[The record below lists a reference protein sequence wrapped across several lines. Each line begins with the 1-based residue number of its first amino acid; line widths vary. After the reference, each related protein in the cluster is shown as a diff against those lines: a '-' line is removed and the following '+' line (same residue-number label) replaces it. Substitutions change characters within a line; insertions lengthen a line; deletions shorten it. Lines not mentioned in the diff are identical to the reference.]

1 MWWRTPWLRQRWLML
16 SLALCDALLLIGS
29 YNLLFWHSFGRWAG
43 LTGSIGTLSL
53 LWLIAS
59 YLLGRYSRPD
69 LGQRD
74 SHRRRLATTFLV
86 GALVLGLVVVV
97 VSWGLKL
104 DDPRTFRSFV
114 LPVLSFA
121 TMCSAMAQLWV
132 TSHQTRPRNWLLVG
146 SSRELGILEEELINY
161 PSSSQLSISLYASTN
176 LGKVALSSDQQVDGI
191 AVSELCTLE
200 DGVIE
205 DLLARRGRGVV
216 VYSLVS
222 WCEQHLQRVPPELFS
237 SRWLVQ
243 AEGFELQPGRWGW
256 RVKRMG
262 DVVIAATLLLA
273 TTPIVLLA
281 ALAIRLEDGGSV
293 LYSQIRTG
301 LYGEPF
307 QIWKLRSMRQQAE
320 QRGAQWAGRG
330 DPRITRVGQWLRL
343 LRLDELPQLVAVLR
357 GEMSLIGPRPER
369 PELEVELEE
378 QIPHYRVRHWIRPGL
393 SGWAQVCFPYGASV
407 ADSRLKLSYDL
418 YYLRNASLLLDLLI
432 LIKTIRLVSRGQGA
446 QPRQDRPPRE
456 ITTRP
461 SRTN

>member
-1 MWWRTPWLRQRWLML
+1 ML

-29 YNLLFWHSFGRWAG
+29 YNLLFWHSFDRWAG
-43 LTGSIGTLSL
+43 LTGSIGTVTL
-53 LWLIAS
+53 LWLSAS

-69 LGQRD
+69 PGQRD
-74 SHRRRLATTFLV
+74 SHRRRLATTLLV
-86 GALVLGLVVVV
+86 GGLVLALVVVV
-97 VSWGLKL
+97 LSWGLKL
-104 DDPRTFRSFV
+104 DDPRTFRSFL
-114 LPVLSFA
+114 LPVLSSA
-121 TMCSAMAQLWV
+121 TLCSGMAQLWV
-132 TSHQTRPRNWLLVG
+132 TSRQTRPRNWLLVG
-146 SSRELGILEEELINY
+146 SAQELGILEAELISH
-161 PSSSQLSISLYASTN
+161 PSSSHLRIKLCVSNN
-176 LGKVALSSDQQVDGI
+176 LDHIVLSSDQPVDGI
-191 AVSELCTLE
+191 AVSELCSLE

-205 DLLARRGRGVV
+205 ELLAKRGRGVV

-237 SRWLVQ
+237 NRWLVQ

-262 DVVIAATLLLA
+262 DVVVAITLLLVSA
-273 TTPIVLLA
+273 PVVLLA
-281 ALAIRLEDGGSV
+281 ALAIRLEDGGAA

-301 LYGEPF
+301 LYGEPY
-307 QIWKLRSMRQQAE
+307 QIWKLRSMLQQAE
-320 QRGAQWAGRG
+320 SRGPQWAGRG
-330 DPRITRVGQWLRL
+330 DQRITWVGRWLRQ

-446 QPRQDRPPRE
+446 QPSQNRPPGQ
-456 ITTRP
+456 RP
-461 SRTN
+461 ILD